1 MRKDGADRRRKPGRL
16 LYALLAAL
24 LLTGAFVGAAAA
36 EDAGLLINPD
46 MILAQDTADRLELRM
61 ADGSRMK
68 VRCDLSVPGRG
79 NAGTDGE
86 APDYIGMLGY
96 AVLPNNPD
104 VARSSSFSKP
114 GWQVPVYRRSKDGN
128 TMVKGGSI
136 AHKTPVLVTRQ
147 SLKKNE
153 DGTYKGWLEI
163 IRLDTRKQCYLP
175 AGSFETRPYWELSI
189 KEVSACGYS
198 LAVYRE
204 SPGVAPKD
212 ETGKVYTLRDGTR
225 VLLPY
230 EGACDGESPEKDL
243 LPVQGIVFVQN
254 GTGAVEADVVYFRE
268 ADLKLTY

>member
-104 VARSSSFSKP
+104 VARSSAFSKP
-114 GWQVPVYRRSKDGN
+114 GSQVEG
-128 TMVKGGSI
+128 
-136 AHKTPVLVTRQ
+136 RQ
-147 SLKKNE
+147 HHGEGRKHRPQNACA
-153 DGTYKGWLEI
+153 
-163 IRLDTRKQCYLP
+163 RDTAKP
-175 AGSFETRPYWELSI
+175 
-189 KEVSACGYS
+189 
-198 LAVYRE
+198 
-204 SPGVAPKD
+204 
-212 ETGKVYTLRDGTR
+212 
-225 VLLPY
+225 
-230 EGACDGESPEKDL
+230 
-243 LPVQGIVFVQN
+243 
-254 GTGAVEADVVYFRE
+254 
-268 ADLKLTY
+268 